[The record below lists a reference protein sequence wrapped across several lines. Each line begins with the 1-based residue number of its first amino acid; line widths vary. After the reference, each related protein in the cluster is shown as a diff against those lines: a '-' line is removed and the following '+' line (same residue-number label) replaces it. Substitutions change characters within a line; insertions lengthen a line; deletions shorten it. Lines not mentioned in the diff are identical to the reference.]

1 VFQLVRRTEGGYAF
15 AYVSQDCES
24 LTGLSD
30 VRLREDAEALFAL
43 VPAADRAHMLAT
55 LDASATQLST
65 WTWSGRLH
73 PVHEAAEKWVA
84 IRARP
89 RLADTGGILWDG
101 VVLDD
106 TANRLSQLEIERSR
120 EEQRALSRHLQSI
133 REEEKASIAR
143 ELHDELGSTLTA
155 LKMDLAR
162 LIPQLPGDG
171 GAREDGAAMMRLI
184 DGAVATTRRIV
195 TDLRPSILDDLG
207 LAVALRWQAGE
218 YGKRS
223 ATRIVVEAPE
233 PDIAVER
240 ECALTLFRIFQETL
254 TNVMRHARATEVVV
268 RLSEADACYVLQIRD
283 NGVGM
288 PEDALR
294 KPESHGIRGMRERA
308 RQHGGDVSVASAP
321 GEGTTLVVTIPKP
334 AVS

>member
-1 VFQLVRRTEGGYAF
+1 
-15 AYVSQDCES
+15 
-24 LTGLSD
+24 
-30 VRLREDAEALFAL
+30 
-43 VPAADRAHMLAT
+43 M
-55 LDASATQLST
+55 
-65 WTWSGRLH
+65 
-73 PVHEAAEKWVA
+73 
-84 IRARP
+84 
-89 RLADTGGILWDG
+89 
-101 VVLDD
+101 LDD

-155 LKMDLAR
+155 LKMDLEGLHASLPAAGDAAR
-162 LIPQLPGDG
+162 KQV
-171 GAREDGAAMMRLI
+171 AAMARLI

-218 YGKRS
+218 YRKRS
-223 ATRIVVEAPE
+223 ETNIVVETPE
-233 PDIAVER
+233 PDIAIDH

-254 TNVMRHARATEVVV
+254 TNVMRHANATEVVV
-268 RLSEADACYVLQIRD
+268 RLAEADSCYVLQVRD

-294 KPESHGIRGMRERA
+294 KPASHGIRGMRERA
-308 RQHGGDVSVASAP
+308 RQHGGDVSVASTP

-334 AVS
+334 